1 MSYEFRNDTYRS
13 LHVASVAGTARF
25 EDGVFST
32 EDKALGEALAA
43 LPDWY
48 GVQLVSAP
56 DEPAE
61 DPDEGPNDPPGDGE
75 GDGSGPDD
83 VQRPAR
89 SASKA
94 DWLAYARAV
103 DPDATLDDLTKEQL
117 VETYGGEG

>member
-1 MSYEFRNDTYRS
+1 MTYEFRNNTYRS

-25 EDGVFST
+25 ADGEFST
-32 EDKALGEALAA
+32 EDEALGEALRA

-56 DEPAE
+56 DEGPE
-61 DPDEGPNDPPGDGE
+61 DPPEGGGGSGD
-75 GDGSGPDD
+75 GPDD

-94 DWLAYARAV
+94 DWVKYAVAQGVDAAAADKATRDELAAKYA
-103 DPDATLDDLTKEQL
+103 DESSD
-117 VETYGGEG
+117 

>member
-1 MSYEFRNDTYRS
+1 MYEFRNEKYRQ
-13 LHVASVAGTARF
+13 LQVHTPVGKARF
-25 EDGVFST
+25 IDGDYRT
-32 EDKALGEALAA
+32 DDEAMAESLTA

-56 DEPAE
+56 EEPA
-61 DPDEGPNDPPGDGE
+61 DGPDEGPKDPPGDGE

-103 DPDATLDDLTKEQL
+103 DPDAALDDLTKEQL